1 MWTDWR
7 NRFRQPLLMV
17 VGAVMIG
24 AVTVVLAGAVTAAAP
39 PERAGDATVPRL
51 VPSSWRARIAT
62 GFLVLDE
69 LPGAGELGMR
79 APEAVAVDHR
89 GNVVIADTGNHR
101 VLVIGR
107 DGTLLQEFGG
117 YGWDEDRLDT
127 PSDVSVYRGFYVYV
141 LDEGNRRVAR
151 YDVEGDYVDLVV
163 AEDEAG
169 SPVAIAVVK
178 AGGLLLV
185 DTDTQSVLSF
195 SQFDEALEPVGW
207 FGVGEGGLLAPS
219 DVAVGPS
226 REIAVADPG
235 RFSVEVFDEFGAPLY
250 SLSAPDTLEPGDV
263 AFDARGNV
271 LVVDE
276 RHGRILA
283 FPAGGGPHTTS
294 LPGDAGFRFAA
305 IALTP
310 TGELVA
316 LDGETGRVQLIE
328 IVYGDDASRR

>member
-7 NRFRQPLLMV
+7 GRFRQPLLTV
-17 VGAVMIG
+17 VG
-24 AVTVVLAGAVTAAAP
+24 AVTVVLAGVVAAAP
-39 PERAGDATVPRL
+39 TERAGDAAVPRPM
-51 VPSSWRARIAT
+51 PSSWRAHIAT
-62 GFLVLDE
+62 GFLVIDE
-69 LPGAGELGMR
+69 LPGTGELGMR

-107 DGTLLQEFGG
+107 EGTLLQEFGG

-185 DTDTQSVLSF
+185 DTDTQSVLSL
-195 SQFDEALEPVGW
+195 SQFDEKLEPVGW

-283 FPAGGGPHTTS
+283 FPAGGGPHTAELS
-294 LPGDAGFRFAA
+294 GDTGLRFTA
-305 IALTP
+305 IALGP
-310 TGELVA
+310 AGELVA
-316 LDGETGRVQLIE
+316 LDGETGRVLLIE
-328 IVYGDDASRR
+328 IVYGADVSRR